1 MQRRGEKTYLW
12 SAASEDEDAAPED
25 EDEVEGGRCYS
36 SFLFLLF
43 SFVLFLFSTTSIFFL
58 RPPVFV
64 SCFPSFSRPSVL
76 IDPCFPFFFSATF
89 NIKKMM
95 PASGLLPFLVLCPIF
110 SVQDGDNGGK
120 SIRCCWLMDQTFPWF
135 GFSPFL
141 YVLDCPF
148 VCLFGGKGGRWCNQ
162 SRG

>member
-1 MQRRGEKTYLW
+1 
-12 SAASEDEDAAPED
+12 
-25 EDEVEGGRCYS
+25 
-36 SFLFLLF
+36 
-43 SFVLFLFSTTSIFFL
+43 
-58 RPPVFV
+58 
-64 SCFPSFSRPSVL
+64 VL
-76 IDPCFPFFFSATF
+76 IDPCFPFFFSAAF

-135 GFSPFL
+135 GFSLFL

-148 VCLFGGKGGRWCNQ
+148 VCLFEGKGGRWCNQ